1 MASHISRR
9 AALTALA
16 GSLAALR
23 IPAAKAADKLRVGK
37 AVAENF
43 GNIPLDVGMEFGI
56 FEKHGL
62 TIEALN
68 FTGGAKV
75 AQAVTAG
82 AVDISLSGG
91 PEMAFVAKGAPE
103 IAVASIS
110 SSPAFIGICVGAQSS
125 IRGIDDLKGK
135 KISIASVG
143 SVTQWFVDDLNRLK
157 GWTAESDRATPVVIG
172 GSTAA
177 TLAALKT
184 GQADASMTATQVGFL
199 LESQQ
204 AGRLLAD
211 CSQFVDTFEVFTTF
225 ASTALIKENPDAVRR
240 FLEGWYESV
249 AAMKAHKA
257 DTVRIASRVMNYPP
271 AVTERSY
278 DTFIAKFSTD
288 GQWNPKALETLRASF
303 ADLKIL
309 EGPVDMTKLYTTAFL
324 PRESAQHRN

>member
-1 MASHISRR
+1 MASVMSRR
-9 AALTALA
+9 AALAALA
-16 GSLAALR
+16 GSAAATMR
-23 IPAAKAADKLRVGK
+23 GAFAKDADRLRVGK

-43 GNIPLDVGMEFGI
+43 GNVPLDVGMEFGI
-56 FEKHGL
+56 FEKHGVA
-62 TIEALN
+62 IEELN

-110 SSPAFIGICVGAQSS
+110 SSPSFMGICVADPSRV
-125 IRGIDDLKGK
+125 RGIDDLKGK

-143 SVTQWFVDDLNRLK
+143 SVTQWMVDDLNRLK
-157 GWTAESDRATPVVIG
+157 GWTDPRDRATPVVIG
-172 GSTAA
+172 GSTTA

-199 LESQQ
+199 LESRHE
-204 AGRLLAD
+204 GRLLVD
-211 CSQFVDTFEVFTTF
+211 CSNYVGPFEIFTTF
-225 ASTALIKENPDAVRR
+225 ASNALIARNPDAVRR
-240 FLEGWYESV
+240 FLTAWYEAV
-249 AAMKAHKA
+249 RFMKAHKA
-257 DTVRIASRVMNYPP
+257 ETVRIASRVMAYPP

-278 DTFIAKFSTD
+278 DTFISKFSTD
-288 GQWNPKALETLRASF
+288 GKWDPKALETLRASF

-309 EGPVDMTKLYTTAFL
+309 DGPVDMAKLYTTEFL
-324 PRESAQHRN
+324 PKTSGG